1 MFFYC
6 EEGLKFVLK
15 EREKTGHEAKVQ
27 TYGLLFQSNKKKDG
41 SNFVNIIFNPFREIR
56 II

>member
-27 TYGLLFQSNKKKDG
+27 TYGLLFQSNKKKKEIDQ
-41 SNFVNIIFNPFREIR
+41 IF
-56 II
+56 